1 MELIPEELRSNPAI
15 TFSRQLDQHLVAGS
29 YDLVMLAAANPPTAY
44 YSYFLASLLET
55 VRLNIGDCV
64 GAAYETLTVEAATK
78 ILMFTNKQVIYN
90 NHNHTITATIVII
103 IEILM
108 LVFAC

>member
-1 MELIPEELRSNPAI
+1 MQLELIPEELRSNPAI

-78 ILMFTNKQVIYN
+78 ILMFTNKQVIYY
-90 NHNHTITATIVII
+90 NHTITVIF
-103 IEILM
+103 IEILI
-108 LVFAC
+108 LTFAC